1 MPKKIT
7 ASQPQA
13 SGDVSV
19 PSVGGGGVDV
29 DVAVPLVDV
38 DASAPYA
45 SIESPG
51 VGKGDLGA
59 AVDMPSGSVDIP
71 SVDVSGKAP
80 DMPSV
85 GVEVSGDL
93 PSFGA
98 KLTGLDVGVE
108 GGGVSFEEGLALG
121 VTAAVGG
128 ATAVGLGLS
137 GKADEPEGESQ
148 AASSSAASASG
159 PSAPAKVGGS
169 APTLAQPTPST
180 SGDAKKSASGWK
192 GTKGKKVPKKEVSK
206 ELEDQRARREKKRGD
221 KAEAKAKRGRT
232 PFGSGAKE
240 EDSPGEPPP
249 SGEAGEEAEKSA
261 GVTPSKGDDAP
272 PPDKPSMGSSLT
284 GRGVSGAAVA
294 TADVRSSGGAGGKVA
309 CGKNQREVSGTLD
322 ATTLQVGVVNDKDV
336 MCGLISALQLTRHW
350 PPLERKAIAVD
361 AAWEEPEEA
370 PRMDALDPL
379 NKLSRKGN
387 FRA

>member
-1 MPKKIT
+1 M
-7 ASQPQA
+7 
-13 SGDVSV
+13 
-19 PSVGGGGVDV
+19 
-29 DVAVPLVDV
+29 
-38 DASAPYA
+38 
-45 SIESPG
+45 
-51 VGKGDLGA
+51 
-59 AVDMPSGSVDIP
+59 P

-85 GVEVSGDL
+85 GGEVSGDL

-108 GGGVSFEEGLALG
+108 GGGVSFGEGLALG

-128 ATAVGLGLS
+128 ATAAGLGLS
-137 GKADEPEGESQ
+137 GKADEPEGEQSQ
-148 AASSSAASASG
+148 SASSSAASASG

-180 SGDAKKSASGWK
+180 AGDAKKSASGRK
-192 GTKGKKVPKKEVSK
+192 GAKGKKVPKKEVSEELK
-206 ELEDQRARREKKRGD
+206 EQRARREKKRGD
-221 KAEAKAKRGRT
+221 KAKAKAKRGRT

-240 EDSPGEPPP
+240 EDSPGAPPP

-261 GVTPSKGDDAP
+261 GVTPSKGDD

-284 GRGVSGAAVA
+284 GRGASGAAVGK
-294 TADVRSSGGAGGKVA
+294 TDVRASGGAVGKSKGGSE
-309 CGKNQREVSGTLD
+309 QREVSGTLD